1 MKCIFQTTFSD
12 IFVSSNKQYYSSKPI
27 LTEMKTIQS
36 LVQLLVAKQKISPV
50 VLEAV
55 KGGHKYDDKRRVRS
69 KGAKG
74 G

>member
-1 MKCIFQTTFSD
+1 
-12 IFVSSNKQYYSSKPI
+12 
-27 LTEMKTIQS
+27 MKTIQS